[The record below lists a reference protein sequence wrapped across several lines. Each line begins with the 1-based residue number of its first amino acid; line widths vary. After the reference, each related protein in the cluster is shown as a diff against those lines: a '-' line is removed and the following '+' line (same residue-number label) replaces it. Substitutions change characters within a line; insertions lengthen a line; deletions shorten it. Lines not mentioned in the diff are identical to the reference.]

1 MATFIL
7 CRAITKVWGVGSGV
21 DTSCRLYESSA
32 TQARGYTRAQRHK
45 LEVIRE
51 LSGTR
56 VALLL
61 RTVQCFTRSGGSVL
75 MLFVS
80 STQTQLNALSIGT
93 VALKLKRAEIT
104 SNNYVEFVSV

>member
-1 MATFIL
+1 MPS
-7 CRAITKVWGVGSGV
+7 RKVWGIGSGV

-61 RTVQCFTRSGGSVL
+61 SVQCFTRSGCSVL

-93 VALKLKRAEIT
+93 VTPKLKRAEIT